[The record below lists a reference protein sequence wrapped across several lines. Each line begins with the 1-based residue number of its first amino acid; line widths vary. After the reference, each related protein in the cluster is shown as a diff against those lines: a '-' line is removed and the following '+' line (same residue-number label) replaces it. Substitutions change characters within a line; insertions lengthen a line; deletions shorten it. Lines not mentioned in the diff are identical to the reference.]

1 MLRSQQKFQKTEK
14 SDVPECRE
22 VLVAEIAQSP
32 PTDEEL
38 LKSQDDRFVIE
49 YLKELQCFDV
59 IFLALHGGAGED
71 GTIQAALDL
80 NGIPYTGTGHK
91 SSAIAM
97 DKDIS
102 KRLFIRNTIPTAPW
116 LMAPVFRFAG
126 GLQPWSM
133 MEVFLIGIIVALVKL
148 LGMAQIVPGVA
159 LWSFALLIVTLA
171 AAAANMDSRVVW
183 DRVEYPR

>member
-1 MLRSQQKFQKTEK
+1 MFTDSEK
-14 SDVPECRE
+14 
-22 VLVAEIAQSP
+22 I
-32 PTDEEL
+32 
-38 LKSQDDRFVIE
+38 
-49 YLKELQCFDV
+49 
-59 IFLALHGGAGED
+59 
-71 GTIQAALDL
+71 
-80 NGIPYTGTGHK
+80 
-91 SSAIAM
+91 
-97 DKDIS
+97 
-102 KRLFIRNTIPTAPW
+102 PW